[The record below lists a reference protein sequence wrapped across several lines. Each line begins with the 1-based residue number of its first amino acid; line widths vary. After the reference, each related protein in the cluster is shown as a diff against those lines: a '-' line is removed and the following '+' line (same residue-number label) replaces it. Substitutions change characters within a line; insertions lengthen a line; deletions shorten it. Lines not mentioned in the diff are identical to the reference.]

1 MLVAAETPGFKDFQD
16 LLDPVGIQLNGLGA
30 CDIRVHNPD
39 MFRCVIRDGTLGLG
53 EAYMDG
59 WWDCDRIDELF
70 CRGLNGGLEDAL
82 RKKLRFLAFHF
93 VFRIFNRQSRKRAF
107 MVGKR
112 HYDIG
117 NDLFEAIL
125 DPHMN
130 YSCGYWSDADNLDS
144 AQEAKMALI
153 CRKLQLKSGMRV
165 LDVGCGWGG
174 LSRWM
179 SMQYE
184 VEVTAITISQEQA
197 DLARQ
202 RCQGLPVTIELMD
215 YRDLSGQF
223 DRIVSVGMFE
233 HVGRQNYANY
243 FKIMHSLLVPGGLF
257 LLQTIGARRHVYSVD
272 PWIEKYI
279 FPNGM
284 LPPARA
290 IVDGADKLFTIEDWH
305 NFGADYDRTLMA
317 WYQNFIDAW
326 PSLSG
331 KYGERFRRMFEYY
344 LLTCAGA
351 FRARENQLWQVVLSG
366 GGISGGYQSIR

>member
-16 LLDPVGIQLNGLGA
+16 LLDPAGIELNGAGA

-39 MFRCVIRDGTLGLG
+39 LFRCVIRDGTLGLG

-70 CRGLNGGLEDAL
+70 YRGLNAGLEGAL

-93 VFRIFNRQSRKRAF
+93 ALRIFNRQSRKRAF

-130 YSCGYWSDADNLDS
+130 YSCGYWSNAEDLDR

-153 CRKLQLKSGMRV
+153 CRKLQLKPGMRV

-179 SMQYE
+179 TMRHE

-197 DLARQ
+197 DLSR
-202 RCQGLPVTIELMD
+202 
-215 YRDLSGQF
+215 
-223 DRIVSVGMFE
+223 
-233 HVGRQNYANY
+233 
-243 FKIMHSLLVPGGLF
+243 
-257 LLQTIGARRHVYSVD
+257 
-272 PWIEKYI
+272 
-279 FPNGM
+279 
-284 LPPARA
+284 
-290 IVDGADKLFTIEDWH
+290 
-305 NFGADYDRTLMA
+305 
-317 WYQNFIDAW
+317 
-326 PSLSG
+326 
-331 KYGERFRRMFEYY
+331 
-344 LLTCAGA
+344 
-351 FRARENQLWQVVLSG
+351 
-366 GGISGGYQSIR
+366 